1 VPTERRSKILFI
13 VGDAALF
20 ESHQLRLAQEAIA
33 RGFEPVVA
41 CGAASDQGALG
52 GMGIR
57 TRSFE
62 LSLSGWRPL
71 RDMNTFL
78 ALLRL
83 YREEAPHIVHH
94 VSIEQVIYG
103 TLAARFARVPA
114 VVNAFSGLGSVFA
127 QPRLLARVSRGLV
140 NLLYRIVLSHDNMRF
155 IFQSREDLQ
164 SFVARNVVPKQS
176 THLIRGSGIDFSK
189 IPFTSEPAGAVTF
202 VLIAPMLS
210 EKGIREFVAAARNV
224 RRLQPW
230 WRFRLVGGVD
240 PRDPSALAEAELES
254 WNAEGIVER
263 LGFRAD
269 VAQIL
274 TESHIVCVPSYHEN
288 LSNELL
294 EAAAIGRPIIAAN
307 LPGCREVVR
316 DGITGLLV
324 EPRDSNALAE
334 AMLRLG
340 QDPDL
345 RSRMGHA
352 ARERAAA
359 LYSIEDVVHDTFLIY
374 EELLRA

>member
-189 IPFTSEPAGAVTF
+189 IPFTSEPA
-202 VLIAPMLS
+202 
-210 EKGIREFVAAARNV
+210 
-224 RRLQPW
+224 
-230 WRFRLVGGVD
+230 
-240 PRDPSALAEAELES
+240 
-254 WNAEGIVER
+254 ER
-263 LGFRAD
+263 L
-269 VAQIL
+269 
-274 TESHIVCVPSYHEN
+274 
-288 LSNELL
+288 
-294 EAAAIGRPIIAAN
+294 
-307 LPGCREVVR
+307 
-316 DGITGLLV
+316 
-324 EPRDSNALAE
+324 
-334 AMLRLG
+334 RL
-340 QDPDL
+340 
-345 RSRMGHA
+345 
-352 ARERAAA
+352 
-359 LYSIEDVVHDTFLIY
+359 Y
-374 EELLRA
+374 